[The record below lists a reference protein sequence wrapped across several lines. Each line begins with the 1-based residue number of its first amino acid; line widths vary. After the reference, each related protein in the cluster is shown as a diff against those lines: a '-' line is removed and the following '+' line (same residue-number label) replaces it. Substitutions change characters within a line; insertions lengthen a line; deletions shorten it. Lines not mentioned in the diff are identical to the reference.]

1 MITMADENPSIISH
15 VSIGTND
22 QERALSFYDRVLA
35 TIGAK
40 RILDFPGA
48 VGYGKAFPEFW
59 VQTPFDGGE
68 AGAAANGVHFSFLAT
83 SQEQVDAFH
92 AAAMEAGGSDDGA
105 PGLRPDYGES
115 YYACFVLDPDGNKI
129 EAMLIDE

>member
-1 MITMADENPSIISH
+1 MADDNPSIISH

-22 QERALSFYDRVLA
+22 QDRALSFYDRVLA

-68 AGAAANGVHFSFLAT
+68 AGGAANGVHFSFLAT
-83 SQEQVDAFH
+83 SREQVDAFH
-92 AAAMEAGGSDDGA
+92 AAAMQAGGSDDGA

-115 YYACFVLDPDGNKI
+115 YYACFVRDPDGNKI